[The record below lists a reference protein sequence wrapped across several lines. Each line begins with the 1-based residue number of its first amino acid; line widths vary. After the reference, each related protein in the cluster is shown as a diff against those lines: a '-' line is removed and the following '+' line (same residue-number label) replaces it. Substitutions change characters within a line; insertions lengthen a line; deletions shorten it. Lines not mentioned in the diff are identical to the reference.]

1 MKNPARFLLA
11 LAIVSSAALVAQ
23 AQPAPKIMTVDMAK
37 LYDSHYKTEEQMA
50 KLRGDEQKA
59 QEELDRLNK
68 EGNALVQ
75 QFTDLR
81 EQTQN
86 PAATAE
92 AKQKAEAAAQAKY
105 QDIQK
110 KQNEVQSFTNNTRGS
125 LQQRINTFK
134 TIMIEEIT
142 KLASDVAKRKGATLV
157 FDKSGIG
164 LLGVQT
170 IIYSDAA
177 YDITDDVMKEINL
190 SRPAA
195 APTAPTAPV
204 TTEPSTLAPTTLNRT
219 GAGAVQPET
228 PAITVPGVP
237 AKK

>member
-68 EGNALVQ
+68 EGNVLVEQ
-75 QFTDLR
+75 YKDLS
-81 EQTQN
+81 EQANN
-86 PAATAE
+86 PATTAE
-92 AKQKAEAAAQAKY
+92 AKQKAGAAAQAKL

-125 LQQRINTFK
+125 LQQRVNTFK

-157 FDKSGIG
+157 FDKSGLG

-170 IIYSDAA
+170 ILYSDPA

-190 SRPAA
+190 SRPAPA
-195 APTAPTAPV
+195 AVAPVAPV
-204 TTEPSTLAPTTLNRT
+204 TTAPAAPAATD
-219 GAGAVQPET
+219 T
-228 PAITVPGVP
+228 PAITVPGIPV
-237 AKK
+237 KK